1 MIIESEDSIIRLK
14 ATDQSKIIF
23 FQLNVLMTLMNVDDD
38 ANVNF

>member
-23 FQLNVLMTLMNVDDD
+23 FSIKRLVDDD